1 MFLLLATVLHG
12 DGSLA
17 LRALLALGDYR
28 VIVHNLSVDAATNV
42 VI

>member
-12 DGSLA
+12 DRSLA
-17 LRALLALGDYR
+17 LRTLFALGDDG